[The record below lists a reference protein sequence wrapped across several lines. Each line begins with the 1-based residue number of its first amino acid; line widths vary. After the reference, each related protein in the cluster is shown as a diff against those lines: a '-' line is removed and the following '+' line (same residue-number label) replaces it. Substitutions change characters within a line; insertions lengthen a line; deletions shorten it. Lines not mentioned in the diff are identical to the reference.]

1 MTVLV
6 CVAMVVPAGALSAVT
21 AVYISIAS
29 PTTIAAVEEGFG
41 RGLVFLQL
49 GGCLDLDAHNLTA
62 AECLTHNTYC
72 IVSAIDSTAHQKF
85 VDVLCMTMST
95 CIYTAQ

>member
-1 MTVLV
+1 MIVLV

-41 RGLVFLQL
+41 RGLVFL
-49 GGCLDLDAHNLTA
+49 
-62 AECLTHNTYC
+62 
-72 IVSAIDSTAHQKF
+72 
-85 VDVLCMTMST
+85 
-95 CIYTAQ
+95 